1 MFHGLSYCSIPTPI
15 EGEGGRGQNQPV
27 EFHFFL
33 LGNPGIVIHPLEWN
47 CKVTFLNKPWAL
59 VRKYLRLAP
68 EELSASVKMAA
79 QFLEGC
85 HPTHVLLQSD
95 MCLAPPELSASI

>member
-1 MFHGLSYCSIPTPI
+1 METL
-15 EGEGGRGQNQPV
+15 
-27 EFHFFL
+27 
-33 LGNPGIVIHPLEWN
+33 
-47 CKVTFLNKPWAL
+47 KVTFLDKPWAL

-68 EELSASVKMAA
+68 PELSASVKMAA